1 MLKRYDEL
9 QILEECFGQEQKNEK
24 WLSEVSFFNISKKKK
39 ILFVFVAIKKL
50 RKWVT
55 RRPIECG
62 EVI

>member
-62 EVI
+62 EVK

>member
-24 WLSEVSFFNISKKKK
+24 WLSEVSFFNISKRKK
-39 ILFVFVAIKKL
+39 ILLVFIAIKKL

>member
-55 RRPIECG
+55 RRPIESG
-62 EVI
+62 EVK

>member
-39 ILFVFVAIKKL
+39 ILLVFIAIKKL